1 MFSRKVSA
9 WHIIYLILFTVIINV
24 FLLAICPGRVSD
36 AAMDNISFASAIVS
50 IVLALVSIV
59 YSLQSGFAT
68 SNQFEGIKNI
78 EGNIQDE
85 LRKFQALRD
94 TISQAV
100 EPIKDTVGELQQTT
114 QDIQKTTGD
123 IQKAQDNMIRN
134 LDDLNNPITLKVLDL
149 KDSSKKRDI
158 TLTHTMVV
166 TLYAA
171 FMSKE
176 KNMDIPFHVFAS
188 FIGAKSHYAE
198 GMLETLSALDDGI
211 KLEQGSSPTRKKVT
225 NFNEE
230 TFGTKTE
237 LRDKAVANPNKRIGA
252 DFKSAIDEYYSDF
265 KNQQAK
271 DSVG

>member
-1 MFSRKVSA
+1 MFSKKVSV
-9 WHIIYLILFTVIINV
+9 WHIIYLVLFTVIINV
-24 FLLAICPGRVSD
+24 FLLSICPGRVSD

-59 YSLQSGFAT
+59 YSLQSGFST

-78 EGNIQDE
+78 EGNIQNE
-85 LRKFQALRD
+85 LRKFQDLRD

-100 EPIKDTVGELQQTT
+100 KPINETVGKIQQTT
-114 QDIQKTTGD
+114 EDIQKTTGD
-123 IQKAQDNMIRN
+123 IQKAQDNMKRN
-134 LDDLNNPITLKVLDL
+134 LDDLNNPITLKVSDA
-149 KDSSKKRDI
+149 KDSSKKRNI

-171 FMSKE
+171 GMSKE
-176 KNMDIPFHVFAS
+176 KEMDIPFHVFAN

-198 GMLETLSALDDGI
+198 GMLEALSALDDGI
-211 KLEQGSSPTRKKVT
+211 KVEQGSSSTRKKVT
-225 NFNEE
+225 SFNEE
-230 TFGTKTE
+230 TFGTVSE
-237 LRDKAVANPNKRIGA
+237 LRAKAIANKNKRIGV
-252 DFKSAIDEYYSDF
+252 DFISAIDDYYSDI

>member
-1 MFSRKVSA
+1 MK
-9 WHIIYLILFTVIINV
+9 
-24 FLLAICPGRVSD
+24 
-36 AAMDNISFASAIVS
+36 
-50 IVLALVSIV
+50 
-59 YSLQSGFAT
+59 
-68 SNQFEGIKNI
+68 
-78 EGNIQDE
+78 
-85 LRKFQALRD
+85 
-94 TISQAV
+94 
-100 EPIKDTVGELQQTT
+100 
-114 QDIQKTTGD
+114 
-123 IQKAQDNMIRN
+123 RN
-134 LDDLNNPITLKVLDL
+134 LDDLNNPITLDVLDL
-149 KDSSKKRDI
+149 KDSSKKRVI

-176 KNMDIPFHVFAS
+176 KNMDIPFHVFAN

-230 TFGTKTE
+230 TFGTKTD
-237 LRDKAVANPNKRIGA
+237 LRDKAIANPNKRIGE
-252 DFKSAIDEYYSDF
+252 DFISAIDEYYSDI

>member
-24 FLLAICPGRVSD
+24 FLLAICPGKVSD

-134 LDDLNNPITLKVLDL
+134 LDDLNNPITLKVSSL

-158 TLTHTMVV
+158 ILTHTMVV

-171 FMSKE
+171 YMSKDR
-176 KNMDIPFHVFAS
+176 NMDIPFHVFAS

-237 LRDKAVANPNKRIGA
+237 LRDKAVANPNKRIGK
-252 DFKSAIDEYYSDF
+252 DFISAIDEYYSDI

-271 DSVG
+271 DSVD